1 MMKSSHITYAAM
13 DDDIKSHDQCCYDE
27 TEKEQAQYKA
37 EEPAEEEDDDE
48 GRTHHSVSDCH
59 LR

>member
-13 DDDIKSHDQCCYDE
+13 DDDIQSHDQCCNDE